1 MKKIISTLVCAMLAF
16 SLVGCADSEKEEAI
30 SKFKENVSTIEANND
45 SVQKALDSL
54 NEVID
59 SGDEPLDE
67 SILSTAKQAAQD
79 AKAKIVEVPE
89 QPSKKEDIISKN
101 TELEK
106 ELDVSDTL
114 TQLEDVQKKLS
125 DSIAQM
131 KQVTNPSEDF
141 VVERLKTVPSVTEV
155 LAVTEDND
163 PNGQLHKDGGY
174 TSAVYFSSDQVDA
187 EDNFLEGDS
196 IAQGTDG
203 GGCVEVYE
211 TVDNANKRN
220 DYLAAFDGSVFAGG
234 SHKVVGTVVIRT
246 SNILTA
252 TQQTD
257 LETNVYNALTSL
269 N

>member
-1 MKKIISTLVCAMLAF
+1 
-16 SLVGCADSEKEEAI
+16 
-30 SKFKENVSTIEANND
+30 
-45 SVQKALDSL
+45 
-54 NEVID
+54 
-59 SGDEPLDE
+59 
-67 SILSTAKQAAQD
+67 
-79 AKAKIVEVPE
+79 
-89 QPSKKEDIISKN
+89 
-101 TELEK
+101 
-106 ELDVSDTL
+106 
-114 TQLEDVQKKLS
+114 
-125 DSIAQM
+125 M

-196 IAQGTDG
+196 IAKGTDG